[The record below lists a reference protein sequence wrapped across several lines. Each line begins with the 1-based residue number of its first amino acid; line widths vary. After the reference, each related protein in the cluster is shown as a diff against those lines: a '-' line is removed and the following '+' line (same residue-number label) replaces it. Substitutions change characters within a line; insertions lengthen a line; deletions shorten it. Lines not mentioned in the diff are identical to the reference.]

1 MRMRKGIHIIGSE
14 GIIERERPRIL
25 FEVSFAIAHAQGKS
39 YFLFRMNNRERER
52 ERERES
58 EAKNLIRSV
67 ATAQR
72 LSSY

>member
-1 MRMRKGIHIIGSE
+1 MRKGIHIIGSE
-14 GIIERERPRIL
+14 GILERERPRIL
-25 FEVSFAIAHAQGKS
+25 FEVRFAIAHAQGKS
-39 YFLFRMNNRERER
+39 YYWFRRHNRKRKRER
-52 ERERES
+52 